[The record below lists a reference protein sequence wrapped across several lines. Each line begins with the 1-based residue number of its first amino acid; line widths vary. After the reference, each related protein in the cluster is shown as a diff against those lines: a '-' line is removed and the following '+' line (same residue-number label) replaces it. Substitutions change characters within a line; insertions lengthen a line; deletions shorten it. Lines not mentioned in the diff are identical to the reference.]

1 MIKGYFACVIL
12 CICFN
17 TAYAQKDTSI
27 AAKPKIKPF
36 AKIDPTKPYQPGIAI
51 MRSAIAPGWG
61 QITNKKYWKLP
72 LVYGALGTTTYLFFR
87 NLKQYR
93 EARDAYTNATDQN
106 PNNNFLIPEPYL
118 SVVQYPE
125 LIKNFR
131 NGVRQN
137 VDYSVLFF
145 ILFWGLNVVDAAVD
159 AHLKPF
165 NVDDK
170 LTLHFKAGYSPIAQT
185 TGISITLNFGK

>member
-1 MIKGYFACVIL
+1 MAKFCIAFLFFVFCVNQL
-12 CICFN
+12 N
-17 TAYAQKDTSI
+17 AQADSATTTKQ
-27 AAKPKIKPF
+27 KIKPF
-36 AKIDPTKPYQPGIAI
+36 AKINPLAPYQPGVAI
-51 MRSAIAPGWG
+51 VRSAIIPGWG
-61 QITNKKYWKLP
+61 QATNKKYWKLP
-72 LVYGALGTTTYLFFR
+72 LVYGAIGTTTYLFFR
-87 NLKQYR
+87 NIKQYK
-93 EARDAYTNATDQN
+93 EARDAYTNAIDGN
-106 PNNNFLIPEPYL
+106 PNNNNLIPEPYL
-118 SVVQYPE
+118 SVVQFPE

-170 LTLHFKAGYSPIAQT
+170 LTLKFKAGYSPIAQT